1 MTELWRKILRWTKII
16 VGFALLL
23 FGVIGGF
30 IPILQGWV
38 FVLAGLAILS
48 TEFRWAKKL
57 NRWMKVKF
65 KTTIAKVKAKR
76 AEKKADEPGQT

>member
-1 MTELWRKILRWTKII
+1 MTDLWRKVLRWAKI
-16 VGFALLL
+16 VAGFALLAL
-23 FGVIGGF
+23 GVIGGF

-57 NRWMKVKF
+57 NRWVKTKF
-65 KTTIAKVKAKR
+65 KNAVAKVKTRGAAGKT
-76 AEKKADEPGQT
+76 DESG